1 MQILLTILCL
11 FVFSCDSDSNPSAPD
26 IQGCTHNA
34 SCNYDPLATEDDG
47 TCLYDEDSQYY
58 NPNNGSCSNDS
69 VVIPDANMY
78 GCMDT
83 EACNYD
89 EVANINDASCW
100 YQGVDNHPV
109 CSCEDGFGAD
119 FVCFFDCGTDLNVI
133 TGEVMCP
140 NDSYSLNTGFN
151 LAGPDG
157 TEIDIGVIINDNQFY
172 TGFEIDLNTGEY
184 IQATGWNGE
193 PMYDNN
199 LNPIYIPTQEAYNL
213 YYQCSTSGCTS
224 QQYSDLF
231 SEHLVA
237 TDSAQV
243 EMTDNDIWDDGELTT
258 DNISDTN
265 NYSICE
271 CYNNLNE

>member
-1 MQILLTILCL
+1 MNSLIYKINYNNMIGGARPNNLSYYNQYAC
-11 FVFSCDSDSNPSAPD
+11 
-26 IQGCTHNA
+26 A
-34 SCNYDPLATEDDG
+34 SKTKSYVCK
-47 TCLYDEDSQYY
+47 DEDKNCIIITRLIDQLLRKIKS
-58 NPNNGSCSNDS
+58 NNIT
-69 VVIPDANMY
+69 VI
-78 GCMDT
+78 MD
-83 EACNYD
+83 
-89 EVANINDASCW
+89 
-100 YQGVDNHPV
+100 
-109 CSCEDGFGAD
+109 
-119 FVCFFDCGTDLNVI
+119 
-133 TGEVMCP
+133 
-140 NDSYSLNTGFN
+140 
-151 LAGPDG
+151 
-157 TEIDIGVIINDNQFY
+157 
-172 TGFEIDLNTGEY
+172 
-184 IQATGWNGE
+184 
-193 PMYDNN
+193 DNN